1 MLKSVEP
8 EILWDDA
15 GHRPKLETEAD
26 WIRAGELVYDSP
38 IFVMPVAKLGRLLS
52 REQLRRVQAPVDRD
66 GRLPVNRYAVRI
78 KGEIELGWS
87 SCADC
92 HTRVL
97 PDGTWVK
104 GTQGNFPNAK
114 LAGFGTRIGLNGT
127 EAEIRESAQAYYGT
141 PWHVDGPNA
150 RLRDMTLDGFVQ
162 SMEACPPGVYP
173 NHNGSYWSPA
183 HAAELRGIK
192 DRRYLD
198 ATGHMRHRGPGDLM
212 RFIDFHQSGSIYASF
227 GEYHPQTI
235 PPPEE
240 EPRYSDEQAYA
251 LALFLYSLKAPPNPN
266 LPTTPEQIEQVE
278 RGRKIFMDSEN
289 RCATCHDPKR
299 GYTNNKLTPVDGFT
313 VPEDH
318 PEKEH
323 IMPRSVHT
331 DPTFALKTRK
341 GTGFYKVP
349 TLLGLWHR
357 GPFEHNGSV
366 ATLEDWFD
374 ERRLRDDY
382 VPTGWKG
389 PPGTTTRPVKG
400 HAFGLDLSEQEKKAL
415 MAFLKTL

>member
-1 MLKSVEP
+1 
-8 EILWDDA
+8 
-15 GHRPKLETEAD
+15 
-26 WIRAGELVYDSP
+26 
-38 IFVMPVAKLGRLLS
+38 
-52 REQLRRVQAPVDRD
+52 
-66 GRLPVNRYAVRI
+66 VRI

-212 RFIDFHQSGSIYASF
+212 RFIDFHQSGSVYASF

-266 LPTTPEQIEQVE
+266 LPTTPAQIEQVE
-278 RGRKIFMDSEN
+278 QGRKVFMDSEN
-289 RCATCHDPKR
+289 RCASCHDPR
-299 GYTNNKLTPVDGFT
+299 QGYTNNKLTPVDGFP

-323 IMPRSVHT
+323 IMSRSVHT
-331 DPTFALKTRK
+331 DPTFALTTRK

-374 ERRLRDDY
+374 ARRLRDDY

-389 PPGTTTRPVKG
+389 PPGTTTRAVKG
-400 HAFGLDLSEQEKKAL
+400 HEFGLDLSEQEKDAL
-415 MAFLKTL
+415 IAFLKTL

>member
-1 MLKSVEP
+1 MRNPISLCACLLASVVGLQAAEPTAFRPTIPRIYDAAETATWHVPLALAKVSPSFLTSSYFYARKVRPIYKTYPVYHPDREPAGYLEMLKSVEP

-212 RFIDFHQSGSIYASF
+212 RFIDFHQ
-227 GEYHPQTI
+227 
-235 PPPEE
+235 
-240 EPRYSDEQAYA
+240 
-251 LALFLYSLKAPPNPN
+251 
-266 LPTTPEQIEQVE
+266 
-278 RGRKIFMDSEN
+278 
-289 RCATCHDPKR
+289 
-299 GYTNNKLTPVDGFT
+299 
-313 VPEDH
+313 
-318 PEKEH
+318 
-323 IMPRSVHT
+323 
-331 DPTFALKTRK
+331 
-341 GTGFYKVP
+341 
-349 TLLGLWHR
+349 
-357 GPFEHNGSV
+357 
-366 ATLEDWFD
+366 
-374 ERRLRDDY
+374 
-382 VPTGWKG
+382 
-389 PPGTTTRPVKG
+389 
-400 HAFGLDLSEQEKKAL
+400 
-415 MAFLKTL
+415 